1 MLLIDMEKY
10 IEILQTHAD
19 FKEVE
24 LRSAFLDAG
33 VPTSTFY
40 RSKQGK
46 ELRHRTALK
55 VLESID
61 KLSAFQK
68 TN

>member
-46 ELRHRTALK
+46 ELRHRK
-55 VLESID
+55 IV
-61 KLSAFQK
+61 
-68 TN
+68 